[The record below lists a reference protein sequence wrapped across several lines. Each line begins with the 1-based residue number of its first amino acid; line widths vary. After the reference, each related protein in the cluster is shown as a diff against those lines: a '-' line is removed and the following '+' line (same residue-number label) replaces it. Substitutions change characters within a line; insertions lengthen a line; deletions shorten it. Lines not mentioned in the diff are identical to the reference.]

1 MRPTTVRSSLR
12 FVASTL
18 LVGLVALWV
27 AEPYLHTDDGCAFE
41 THCLAC
47 QRHVGSVAVVAPSLA
62 TPVVL
67 EAVGITPAPP
77 TGRLLP
83 APIRHEA
90 PRGPPLV

>member
-1 MRPTTVRSSLR
+1 MSLR
-12 FVASTL
+12 RVSVA
-18 LVGLVALWV
+18 VALALLASLAGGFLDEYV
-27 AEPYLHTDDGCAFE
+27 HTDDGCAFE

-47 QRHVGSVAVVAPSLA
+47 QRHVSSVAVVAPSLA

-67 EAVGITPAPP
+67 EAIGNPPAPP
-77 TGRLLP
+77 SGRVLP